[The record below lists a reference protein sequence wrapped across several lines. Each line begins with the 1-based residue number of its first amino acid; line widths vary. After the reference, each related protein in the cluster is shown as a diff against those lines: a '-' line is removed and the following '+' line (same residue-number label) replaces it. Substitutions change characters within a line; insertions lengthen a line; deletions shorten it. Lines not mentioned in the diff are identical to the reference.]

1 MKKGLTLFAFLFTLL
16 VLAGCTS
23 NSSVKVEINTI
34 TPARTSVYFELEV
47 TDPEEEIAE
56 NGLTAVLYYEG
67 NELTRK
73 APVTKDG
80 VTSVQFDGL
89 SVGYKYEFTVF
100 ATYGGK
106 SHKMATGSATTTL
119 VGGTEDN
126 PRLITTIEDFNNI
139 KNDLSAFYRLEADLD
154 FENADFQN
162 TYGTNA
168 FSGKFDGNGHT
179 IKNINMN
186 LITSY
191 IGLFGYNKGTIKN
204 LTVENVTLAFTTP
217 TQNVGILAGKNAG
230 LIDNVT
236 LKNSSVTLAYAR
248 TGEIYVGG
256 LVGLSESSSKITN
269 TTVENVDLDL
279 TITGRTEPYVGLV
292 AGRTQGAQ
300 LDQVTASGSLDIS
313 SQDTTF
319 VGGLVGSMENVGTII
334 SKLSHAEVTASI
346 EVSIDV
352 LTTLTNDPA
361 MSVYVGGLLGASLG
375 STVSQVYS
383 DTDIV
388 VSKVSNTSTNNR
400 EDDEL
405 SIGGIV
411 GITTSNITE
420 ALSTGSIDISNLTGE
435 VFNGF
440 EEVFV
445 GGLAGYQLGD
455 RVKQSLAYDMV
466 IDITTLAD
474 LTLNVSNGLGNVVS
488 STANYFGGSL
498 TVNDASYT
506 AHLNLSI
513 ENSVE
518 TPVLTTYDVLLESA
532 LDAYFTDTVIQGL
545 LTTLNAA

>member
-1 MKKGLTLFAFLFTLL
+1 MKKGLTLFAFLFTLII
-16 VLAGCTS
+16 LAGCTTKS
-23 NSSVKVEINTI
+23 AVKVEIETI
-34 TPARTSVYFELEV
+34 TPARTSVYFELKV
-47 TDPEEEIAE
+47 TDPDEEIAE

-106 SHKMATGSATTTL
+106 SHKMATGNATTTL

-126 PRLITTIEDFNNI
+126 PRLIQTVEDFNNI

-154 FENADFQN
+154 FQNADFQN

-168 FSGKFDGNGHT
+168 FQGKFDGNGHT

-204 LTVENVTLAFTTP
+204 LTIENVNLAFTTP
-217 TQNVGILAGKNAG
+217 TQNVGIVAGKNAG

-236 LKNSSVTLAYAR
+236 LKDSSVSLTYAR

-256 LVGLSESSSKITN
+256 LVGLSETSSKITN
-269 TTVENVDLDL
+269 STVENVDLDL

-300 LDQVTASGSLDIS
+300 LDQVTSTGSIDLS

-319 VGGLVGSMENVGTII
+319 VGGLVGSMENVGTIP
-334 SKLSHAEVTASI
+334 SNLSNAQATTSI

-375 STVSQVYS
+375 TTVTAVYA
-383 DTDIV
+383 DAQINLT
-388 VSKVSNTSTNNR
+388 KVSNTSTNNR
-400 EDDEL
+400 MDDEL
-405 SIGGIV
+405 SVGGIV
-411 GITTSNITE
+411 GITTSSVTE
-420 ALSTGSIDISNLTGE
+420 ALATGSITVGSPSSEAFTS
-435 VFNGF
+435 F

-445 GGLAGYQLGD
+445 GGIAGFQLGD

-466 IDITTLAD
+466 ISVDTETNK
-474 LTLNVSNGLGNVVS
+474 TLNVSNGLGNTVS
-488 STANYFGGSL
+488 ATANYFGGSL
-498 TVNDASYT
+498 TVNGTSYQS
-506 AHLNLSI
+506 HLNLTLLDA
-513 ENSVE
+513 VE
-518 TPVLTTYDVLLESA
+518 TPVETTYDALLVASLEG
-532 LDAYFTDTVIQGL
+532 YFTNTVIQGL
-545 LTTLNAA
+545 LDTLKV

>member
-1 MKKGLTLFAFLFTLL
+1 
-16 VLAGCTS
+16 
-23 NSSVKVEINTI
+23 
-34 TPARTSVYFELEV
+34 
-47 TDPEEEIAE
+47 
-56 NGLTAVLYYEG
+56 
-67 NELTRK
+67 
-73 APVTKDG
+73 
-80 VTSVQFDGL
+80 
-89 SVGYKYEFTVF
+89 
-100 ATYGGK
+100 
-106 SHKMATGSATTTL
+106 
-119 VGGTEDN
+119 
-126 PRLITTIEDFNNI
+126 
-139 KNDLSAFYRLEADLD
+139 
-154 FENADFQN
+154 
-162 TYGTNA
+162 
-168 FSGKFDGNGHT
+168 
-179 IKNINMN
+179 
-186 LITSY
+186 
-191 IGLFGYNKGTIKN
+191 
-204 LTVENVTLAFTTP
+204 
-217 TQNVGILAGKNAG
+217 
-230 LIDNVT
+230 
-236 LKNSSVTLAYAR
+236 
-248 TGEIYVGG
+248 
-256 LVGLSESSSKITN
+256 
-269 TTVENVDLDL
+269 
-279 TITGRTEPYVGLV
+279 
-292 AGRTQGAQ
+292 
-300 LDQVTASGSLDIS
+300 
-313 SQDTTF
+313 
-319 VGGLVGSMENVGTII
+319 
-334 SKLSHAEVTASI
+334 
-346 EVSIDV
+346 
-352 LTTLTNDPA
+352 

-420 ALSTGSIDISNLTGE
+420 ALSTGSIEISNLTGE

-518 TPVLTTYDVLLESA
+518 TPVLTTYDALLESA